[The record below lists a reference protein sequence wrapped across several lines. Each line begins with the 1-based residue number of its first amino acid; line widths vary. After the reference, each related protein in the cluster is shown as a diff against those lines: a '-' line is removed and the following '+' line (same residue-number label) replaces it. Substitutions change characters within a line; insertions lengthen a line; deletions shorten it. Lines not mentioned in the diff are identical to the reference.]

1 MLDRLIMLGCTACG
15 LILFVFVLGVLSSCD
30 PSTSQFTETHNA
42 EGVDFPL
49 KVHVFENET
58 QLNRAVEDL
67 EGAPGVA
74 VDGIAQARV
83 DAIGNVR
90 RCDIYVVRP
99 KHATDYNQQETWG
112 HELMHCVYG
121 LYHKEGV
128 R

>member
-1 MLDRLIMLGCTACG
+1 MLDKLIVWGCLASAILLFSAMLTSCG
-15 LILFVFVLGVLSSCD
+15 DQSS
-30 PSTSQFTETHNA
+30 FTETHNA

-58 QLNRAVEDL
+58 QLNRAVENL
-67 EGAPGVA
+67 EGAPLVA